1 MYNHAFVCTYTPVS
15 HAVPTLETV
24 LRTSLKHIS
33 FGTMLIECSKNSE
46 RVLWSWNCISCLYE
60 GETAIEWINVE
71 LLQLLNWMLYIF
83 GTKYGCLLYVCRLKK
98 NTVYKSSAKSLILT
112 EPESLDISTITA
124 ADWWITIPCNYMMA
138 GIRLE
143 FCAIKEYNKLIS
155 FGDVALCWADFRVGR
170 VLNWIKLY

>member
-83 GTKYGCLLYVCRLKK
+83 GTKYGCLLYVCRIKK
-98 NTVYKSSAKSLILT
+98 NTVYKSSAKTFI
-112 EPESLDISTITA
+112 
-124 ADWWITIPCNYMMA
+124 
-138 GIRLE
+138 
-143 FCAIKEYNKLIS
+143 
-155 FGDVALCWADFRVGR
+155 
-170 VLNWIKLY
+170 LNWTRFSRYIYYHSCWLMDHDTMQLYDGRD